1 MKNMC
6 AVIPRI
12 CNKDKSVFF
21 FFFLAVCY
29 ASVKGMTDNRFG
41 ISEVIVQQN
50 LFFSPGIQSFSLA
63 ILYMTNILVGAL
75 IIYK

>member
-12 CNKDKSVFF
+12 CNKDKSG

-50 LFFSPGIQSFSLA
+50 LFFSSGIQSFSLA
-63 ILYMTNILVGAL
+63 ILYMTNFLVGAL